1 MAKKE
6 STINNIGKIM
16 APWIVGEY
24 KWVKIGTPM
33 PAGWE
38 KVALEQGHTL
48 VGGTAEGT
56 TSGVN
61 KTVKLDYVGNNYFGL
76 TWNSEF
82 KVSWEKG
89 GTGHSE
95 SGYQPYM
102 PTSSKPSM
110 TNLKALI
117 KNTFSS
123 DVQSDYN
130 LAAGIYAELWVYVG
144 E

>member
-33 PAGWE
+33 PAGW
-38 KVALEQGHTL
+38 KKIDLEQGLTL
-48 VGGTAEGT
+48 VGGTSEGT

-61 KTVKLDYVGNNYFGL
+61 KTVNLDYVGGNFYAL
-76 TWNSEF
+76 TWDGNYKF
-82 KVSWEKG
+82 NWEKG
-89 GTGHSE
+89 GTGSSGE
-95 SGYQPYM
+95 GYQAYI
-102 PTSSKPSM
+102 PTNHKPSM
-110 TNLKALI
+110 TNLKEMV
-117 KNTFSS
+117 KQNFSS
-123 DVQSDYN
+123 DVHSDDN
-130 LAAGIYAELWVYVG
+130 LAAGIYAELWVYIG

>member
-61 KTVKLDYVGNNYFGL
+61 KTVKLDYVGFNYFAL
-76 TWNSEF
+76 TWDNWYT
-82 KVSWEKG
+82 VRWEKG
-89 GTGHSE
+89 GTGSSGE
-95 SGYQPYM
+95 GYQPYM
-102 PTSSKPSM
+102 PASAKPSM
-110 TNLKALI
+110 TNLTALI
-117 KNTFSS
+117 KKSFSS
-123 DVQSDYN
+123 DVKSDYN

>member
-56 TSGVN
+56 TSGQVIKHTHDFNSDDTFVSSAPTKSRSDGNDVN
-61 KTVKLDYVGNNYFGL
+61 FTYVYSRTYTNVVGKTTTTID
-76 TWNSEF
+76 
-82 KVSWEKG
+82 G
-89 GTGHSE
+89 GS
-95 SGYQPYM
+95 
-102 PTSSKPSM
+102 
-110 TNLKALI
+110 N
-117 KNTFSS
+117 
-123 DVQSDYN
+123 N

>member
-38 KVALEQGHTL
+38 KVALERGHTL

-61 KTVKLDYVGNNYFGL
+61 KTVGLKYVGVGCYAL
-76 TWNSEF
+76 TWDMAY

-89 GTGHSE
+89 GTGHSD

-102 PTSSKPSM
+102 PTSNKPSV
-110 TNLKALI
+110 TSLKDMV
-117 KNTFSS
+117 KESFSS
-123 DVQSDYN
+123 DVNSDYN

>member
-48 VGGTAEGT
+48 VGGTSEGT
-56 TSGVN
+56 TSGQVIN
-61 KTVKLDYVGNNYFGL
+61 HTHD
-76 TWNSEF
+76 
-82 KVSWEKG
+82 
-89 GTGHSE
+89 
-95 SGYQPYM
+95 
-102 PTSSKPSM
+102 
-110 TNLKALI
+110 
-117 KNTFSS
+117 FSS
-123 DVQSDYN
+123 DGTFAYSVSSKSRHDGNDTNFTYLYDKTYRNVIGKTTTTVDGGSNN
-130 LAAGIYAELWVYVG
+130 LAAGMYAELWVYVG